1 MSQRELVLHAKR
13 LFPILPI
20 TPVRAVR
27 HARRQW
33 VRCAIALQQSP
44 PARAAW
50 RHIIILNGGQ

>member
-1 MSQRELVLHAKR
+1 MNESQLIRKAVK

-33 VRCAIALQQSP
+33 VRQTIQLQKNP
-44 PARAAW
+44 PRAALW
-50 RHIIILNGGQ
+50 AQIVTIH